1 MKEYSIAFYG
11 NITIHAES
19 EAEARAAFEF
29 ADVGPWAEI
38 DTVQLT
44 DENPEPRE

>member
-11 NITIHAES
+11 NITVYAES
-19 EAEARAAFEF
+19 EEEARKAFEF

-38 DTVQLT
+38 DTVQLA
-44 DENPEPRE
+44 DENPEPRD